1 LVVPQSPKS
10 PGTITPGIEIAWA
23 RAVSRAFD
31 DPAYYRYLKADP
43 KKALEDL
50 GADVSDIDLK
60 SAIGQGGGLTP
71 TLDDL
76 DTVNEELEKKRAALR
91 SAERSTYQTPAGASP
106 SPYVTAWQPM
116 QSGITFYG
124 APYPTTVHVHVQPFA
139 MSSLPKCVQP
149 TCVQPTC
156 VQPQGYWGPVGVPP
170 GWPCIAMSQVAT
182 TRAGAAR
189 GVAPPQ
195 WIGGPPSG
203 ALCSA

>member
-1 LVVPQSPKS
+1 VPQSPKS
-10 PGTITPGIEIAWA
+10 PGTITPEIEISWA

-31 DPAYYRYLKADP
+31 DPAYYRHLKADP
-43 KKALEDL
+43 AKALTDL
-50 GADVSDIDLK
+50 GADVSSIDLEPE
-60 SAIGQGGGLTP
+60 IRDGGGLTP
-71 TLDDL
+71 SLDKL
-76 DTVNEELEKKRAALR
+76 DAVIADLEKKRAATRSCER
-91 SAERSTYQTPAGASP
+91 SAYGASGGAAP
-106 SPYVTAWQPM
+106 SPSATPCQPT
-116 QSGITFYG
+116 QPGITSYG
-124 APYPTTVHVHVQPFA
+124 APYPTTVHVHVNPFA
-139 MSSLPKCVQP
+139 MAAGTKCVQP

-189 GVAPPQ
+189 GVASPQ